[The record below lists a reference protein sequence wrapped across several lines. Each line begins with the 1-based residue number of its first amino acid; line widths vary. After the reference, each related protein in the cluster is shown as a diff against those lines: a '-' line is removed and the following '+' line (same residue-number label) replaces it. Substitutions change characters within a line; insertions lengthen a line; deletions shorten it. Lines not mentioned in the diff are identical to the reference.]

1 MNPILITV
9 ITLTAIGLLVAAIL
23 FAVAKRFKVEE
34 DVRIDEVEA
43 LLPGANCGGCGCA
56 GCRDFATK
64 LVAMDEFGDAQC
76 PVGGG
81 ETMARIA
88 ALLGKTPPVA
98 APKVAVVKC
107 NGSCEN
113 RPTVN
118 IYDGYASCKVKG
130 SLYSGDTACRF
141 GCLGG
146 GDCVRACKFGAI
158 SMNPETG
165 LPVVDE
171 SKCTGCGACTKVCP
185 KGVIDLRAKGPRGL
199 KVVVVCNNK
208 DKGAVARKACKAACI
223 GCSKCVK
230 VCPHDAVVVEDNL
243 AWIDP
248 EKCKLCTKCVE
259 ECPTGAIHK
268 FNFPVRKAAAVK
280 EEEPAVDMP
289 GSGSEPPPVEKN
301 NLVARVASFV
311 NSKVK
316 SVFGSEFGSKIS
328 SMIGSG
334 FVSKTSAKG
343 AADAEPEPEE
353 EAPKPPMR
361 SAARFKV
368 KPKESAAP
376 KKEADKMPVEAPK
389 TEIKAEAAHKPVA
402 EVPKPAEEPV
412 KPQAVAEKIAEVT
425 APAASAEPAEAPKPE
440 PKAEETPRPAE
451 APKQEPKVEEA
462 PKPAETPK
470 PEPKAE
476 EAPKPAEVTV
486 ETPVPEQVVEKAV
499 KRRVKAP
506 KPQPETEETPQPVQE
521 DAEVPKPAPKP
532 KRTRTTKKA
541 KPVEES
547 GAEPVKPAKKSEP
560 QEASLFPESLVEAP
574 RRTRRPL
581 PKPIESE
588 PVPAPGSE
596 PKVEPKVEREPVDND
611 DVIELEF

>member
-34 DVRIDEVEA
+34 DARIDEVEA

-223 GCSKCVK
+223 GCSKCAK

-268 FNFPVRKAAAVK
+268 FNFPVRKTAAVK
-280 EEEPAVDMP
+280 EEPAVDIP
-289 GSGSEPPPVEKN
+289 ESGSEPAPVEKN

-316 SVFGSEFGSKIS
+316 SVFGSEFGSKINS
-328 SMIGSG
+328 VIGSR
-334 FVSKTSAKG
+334 FASKTSAKG

-368 KPKESAAP
+368 KPKEAEAP
-376 KKEADKMPVEAPK
+376 KKEADKKPVEAPK

-402 EVPKPAEEPV
+402 EVPKSAEEPV
-412 KPQAVAEKIAEVT
+412 KSQAVAEKIAEVT
-425 APAASAEPAEAPKPE
+425 EPAALAEPAEAPKPE
-440 PKAEETPRPAE
+440 PKAEETP
-451 APKQEPKVEEA
+451 
-462 PKPAETPK
+462 
-470 PEPKAE
+470 
-476 EAPKPAEVTV
+476 KPAEVTV
-486 ETPVPEQVVEKAV
+486 ETPVSEPVVEKAAKPA

-560 QEASLFPESLVEAP
+560 QQASLFPESLVEAP
-574 RRTRRPL
+574 KRPRRPL

-588 PVPAPGSE
+588 PVRAPGSESKVE
-596 PKVEPKVEREPVDND
+596 PKVEPNVEPKIEREPVDND